1 MENIYYDIK
10 EKQSVI
16 DGKVVNIKSFLIEM
30 NKMNT
35 ESCFVLELE
44 YNTNYTIKQLSKILD
59 YYGLNKQ
66 KLRKDEMIQIIVFFE
81 EDPNNHHIVE
91 RRRRLWTNI
100 KELQE
105 DKYFGKF
112 ILF

>member
-1 MENIYYDIK
+1 MENIFYDIK

-16 DGKVVNIKSFLIEM
+16 DGKVANIESFLIEM
-30 NKMNT
+30 NT
-35 ESCFVLELE
+35 ETSIVLELE

-91 RRRRLWTNI
+91 RRRRLWNNI

-105 DKYFGKF
+105 DKYFSKF

>member
-1 MENIYYDIK
+1 MENIFYDIK
-10 EKQSVI
+10 EKHSVI
-16 DGKVVNIKSFLIEM
+16 DGKVKNIESFLIEID
-30 NKMNT
+30 T
-35 ESCFVLELE
+35 ETSIVLELE
-44 YNTNYTIKQLSKILD
+44 YNTNYTIKHLSKILD

-91 RRRRLWTNI
+91 RRRRLWNNI

-105 DKYFGKF
+105 DKYFSKF

>member
-1 MENIYYDIK
+1 
-10 EKQSVI
+10 
-16 DGKVVNIKSFLIEM
+16 
-30 NKMNT
+30 
-35 ESCFVLELE
+35 
-44 YNTNYTIKQLSKILD
+44 
-59 YYGLNKQ
+59 
-66 KLRKDEMIQIIVFFE
+66 MIQIIVFFE